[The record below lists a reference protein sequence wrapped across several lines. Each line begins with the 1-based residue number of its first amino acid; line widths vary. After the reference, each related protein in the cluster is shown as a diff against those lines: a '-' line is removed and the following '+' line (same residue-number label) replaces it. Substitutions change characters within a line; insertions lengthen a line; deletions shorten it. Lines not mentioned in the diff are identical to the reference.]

1 VIDSSVSSP
10 AEGLAVT
17 PSWKEIVARYR
28 QPSIWRSIFQI
39 ANSMVP
45 YGILWYLMFRS
56 LAISYWLTLA
66 LAILAGGFL
75 ARVFIIH
82 HDCGHG
88 SFFKSRR
95 ANDVIGFITG
105 VLTFTSYRFWRWEH
119 AVHHASTGDLD
130 RRNLGDVWTLT
141 VQEYLDASRSK
152 RFAYRVVRNPFVLF
166 VLVPPFLFLILHRF
180 SSKKASKRDRRSV
193 CWTNLTILAVAVFL
207 SFLMGVKAYL
217 MIQLPVMVTTATAGV
232 WLFYVQHQFEGVY
245 WERHDDWDYT
255 AAALR
260 GSSYYKLPGILQ
272 WFSGNIGFH
281 HIHHLCPAIPNYNL
295 EKCHNQHPLFQ
306 RVTTVTLLSSLRA
319 LTFRLWDESQRRLV
333 GWGHLA
339 TLKRAKDR
347 ESGSPVS
354 KSLSIPTLVS

>member
-1 VIDSSVSSP
+1 MIDSSVSSP
-10 AEGLAVT
+10 GEDRAVT
-17 PSWKEIVARYR
+17 PSWKEVVARYR
-28 QPSIWRSIFQI
+28 QPSAWRSAFQI
-39 ANSMVP
+39 VNSLVP
-45 YGILWYLMFRS
+45 YGVLWYLMFRT
-56 LAISYWLTLA
+56 LAVSYWLTLA
-66 LAILAGGFL
+66 LAVLASGFL

-119 AVHHASTGDLD
+119 AVHHASAGDLD
-130 RRNLGDVWTLT
+130 RRNLGDVWTMT

-166 VLVPPFLFLILHRF
+166 VLAPPFLFLILHRF

-193 CWTNLTILAVAVFL
+193 SWTNLAILAVGVSL
-207 SFLMGVKAYL
+207 SLLMGVKAYL
-217 MIQLPVMVTTATAGV
+217 MIQLSVMAVTATAGV
-232 WLFYVQHQFEGVY
+232 WLFYVQHQFEGVC
-245 WERHDDWDYT
+245 WERHDEWDYT

-260 GSSYYKLPGILQ
+260 GSSYYKLPRILQ

-281 HIHHLCPAIPNYNL
+281 HIHHLCPGIPNYNL
-295 EKCHNQHPLFQ
+295 EKCHNEHPLFQ
-306 RVTTVTLLSSLRA
+306 EVTTLTLLSSLRA

-333 GWGHLA
+333 GWRHLD
-339 TLKRAKDR
+339 TLKRAKA
-347 ESGSPVS
+347 P
-354 KSLSIPTLVS
+354 

>member
-1 VIDSSVSSP
+1 MSAGSVLSP
-10 AEGLAVT
+10 RDGGADTLA
-17 PSWKEIVARYR
+17 WKEIVARYR
-28 QPSIWRSIFQI
+28 QPAVWRSVFQI
-39 ANSMVP
+39 VNSMVP

-56 LAISYWLTLA
+56 LAVSHWLTLA

-119 AVHHASTGDLD
+119 AVHHAGAGNLD
-130 RRNLGDVWTLT
+130 RRDLGDVWTMT
-141 VQEYLDASRSK
+141 VQEYLDASRLK

-166 VLVPPFLFLILHRF
+166 VLVPPCLFLILHRF
-180 SSKKASKRDRRSV
+180 SAKKASKRYRRSV
-193 CWTNLTILAVAVFL
+193 SLTNLTILALGVFL

-217 MIQLPVMVTTATAGV
+217 VIQLSVMTVAATAGV

-245 WERHDDWDYT
+245 WERHDKWDYT
-255 AAALR
+255 TAALR
-260 GSSYYKLPGILQ
+260 GSSYYKLPRILQ

-295 EKCHNQHPLFQ
+295 EKCHNEHLLFQ
-306 RVTTVTLLSSLRA
+306 RVTTLTLVSSLKA
-319 LTFRLWDESQRRLV
+319 LTFRLWDESHGRLV
-333 GWGHLA
+333 GWGHLNN
-339 TLKRAKDR
+339 LRKKKD
-347 ESGSPVS
+347 
-354 KSLSIPTLVS
+354 L